1 MRTFLTAMTLLALL
15 GILIIPIGAALSAG
29 GTTRDLDDL
38 YVFGKHDTT
47 GLCFYGEDWN
57 NDGSLDAGTAGN
69 VPCTPEV
76 EKWITDHRRV
86 R

>member
-1 MRTFLTAMTLLALL
+1 MRVLAVLFAIALL
-15 GILIIPIGAALSAG
+15 CLLVAVALPPLSG
-29 GTTRDLDDL
+29 PRDLDDL
-38 YVFGKHDTT
+38 YVFAKHDTT

-57 NDGSLDAGTAGN
+57 NDNMIDSGTAGN

-76 EKWITDHRRV
+76 EKWMADHRRA